1 MDRIFLEY
9 YEEELTHI
17 RSLAAEFAAMHPAI
31 ARNLSLDT
39 APCPDPYVERLLD
52 GVAFLAARTRLK
64 VDAERSRFA
73 RSVLDVLYPDLVSP
87 TPATAMAVLKPGQQ
101 IQTMNAGHVVK
112 RDTRLIS
119 SLQPG
124 LSTRCTFSTVQ
135 DVTLWPIAIGSVGY
149 FQDRSALAVAGIV
162 PPQDV
167 VAEAAIRI
175 VINRTGKGKLAEL
188 ALDRLDLYLAGRTKA
203 PLLFD
208 TIFGACTGIAARPEG
223 KSAKLVPLPDAN
235 MVGIL
240 DTEALMPRS
249 RPTFEGYRLL
259 REYFMMPERFH
270 YARLTGLQPIV
281 RGCEAGLELVF
292 LLRRPVPELADLSPQ
307 DFELFATPL
316 INLFERE
323 CNVVELDSRKTRQV
337 LYVDRTRPRDFEIYR
352 ITHVED
358 AEAEGPDAEIPAL
371 FSLGQNRGSGWVYSA
386 ERRPRRPT
394 EDERRE
400 GVTRTSYAGDDVFLA
415 FSRPVGSAANRPL
428 RRVEVTALCTN
439 RDLSILDDT
448 PNLTL
453 ESGDPVEAVRLLGAL
468 RAPRPSIPAALPAG
482 ADGES
487 RADELAWRM
496 VAQLSLN
503 FLSLAKEGRGV
514 DPLHAML
521 DLYADR
527 GDPALARHVRS
538 IARIDSRPVVE
549 RLAIEGPMCFGRG
562 TEVVLHVDQSV
573 VSGHSTLLLSALL
586 SRLFARHAGINGF
599 VRTRTRLLQK
609 QEDVPWPMTPG
620 NRFLI

>member
-17 RSLAAEFAAMHPAI
+17 RTLAAEFADMHPAV

-73 RSVLDVLYPDLVSP
+73 RSVLEVLYPDLLSP

-101 IQTMNAGHVVK
+101 VQTMNAGHVVK
-112 RDTRLIS
+112 RGTRLVS

-124 LSTRCTFSTVQ
+124 LSTRMTFTTAQ
-135 DVTLWPIAIGSVGY
+135 DVTLWPLEIASVGY
-149 FQDRSALAVAGIV
+149 YQDRSALASAGIAA
-162 PPQDV
+162 PTG
-167 VAEAAIRI
+167 VASEAALRI
-175 VINRTGKGKLAEL
+175 TVARTGKGKLSEL
-188 ALDRLDLYLAGRTKA
+188 AFDRLDLHFAGRTKA
-203 PLLFD
+203 ALLFD
-208 TIFGACTGIAARPEG
+208 TIFGVCTAVGGRQAG
-223 KSAKLVPLPDAN
+223 KQGRLAPLPEPQ
-235 MVGIL
+235 MVGIG
-240 DTEALMPRS
+240 DAEALMPRT

-270 YARLTGLQPIV
+270 YVRIGELQPVI
-281 RGCEAGLELVF
+281 RNCDAGLDIVF
-292 LLRRPVPELADLSPQ
+292 LLRRAAPELADLAPA

-323 CNVVELDSRKTRQV
+323 CNVIELDARRTRQV
-337 LYVDRTRPRDFEIYR
+337 LYADRTRPRDFEIYR

-358 AEAEGPDAEIPAL
+358 AESEGADAEIPAL
-371 FSLGQNRGSGWVYSA
+371 FSLGQNRGNGWVYST

-400 GVTRTSYAGDDVFLA
+400 GMTRTTYTGDDVFLA
-415 FSRPVGSAANRPL
+415 ISRPVGMSTGRTL
-428 RRVEVTALCTN
+428 KRIEITALCTN
-439 RDLSILDDT
+439 RDLPILDDN
-448 PNLTL
+448 PSLSL
-453 ESGDPVEAVRLLGAL
+453 ESGDPVETIRLLGAL
-468 RAPRPSIPAALPAG
+468 RPPQHSIPAALPAG
-482 ADGES
+482 ADAES
-487 RADELAWRM
+487 RADELAWRL

-503 FLSLAKEGRGV
+503 FLSLAKDGRGV
-514 DPLHAML
+514 DPLHALL

-527 GDPALARHVRS
+527 GDPVLGRHVRS
-538 IARIDSRPVVE
+538 IVRIDSQPVIE
-549 RLAIEGPMCFGRG
+549 RLAIPGPMCFGRG
-562 TEVVLHVDQSV
+562 TEVMLHVDQSV
-573 VSGHSTLLLSALL
+573 LSGQSSLLLSALL
-586 SRLFARHAGINGF
+586 ARLFARHAGINGF
-599 VRTRTRLLQK
+599 IRTRTRLLQR

>member
-17 RSLAAEFAAMHPAI
+17 RTLAAEFADMHPAV

-73 RSVLDVLYPDLVSP
+73 RSVIEVLYPDLLSP

-101 IQTMNAGHVVK
+101 VQTMNTGHIVK
-112 RDTRLIS
+112 RGTRLVS

-124 LSTRCTFSTVQ
+124 LSTRMTFTTAQ
-135 DVTLWPIAIGSVGY
+135 DVTLWPLEIASVGY
-149 FQDRSALAVAGIV
+149 YQDRSALAAAGIAA
-162 PPQDV
+162 PAG
-167 VAEAAIRI
+167 VASEAALRI
-175 VINRTGKGKLAEL
+175 TVARTGKGKLSEL
-188 ALDRLDLYLAGRTKA
+188 ALDRLDLHFSGRTKSA
-203 PLLFD
+203 LLFD
-208 TIFGACTGIAARPEG
+208 TIFGVCTAVGGRQAG
-223 KSAKLVPLPDAN
+223 KQGRLAPLPEPQ
-235 MVGIL
+235 MVGIG
-240 DTEALMPRS
+240 DAEALMPRT

-270 YARLTGLQPIV
+270 YVRVEGLQPVV
-281 RGCEAGLELVF
+281 RSCDAGLDIVF
-292 LLRRPVPELADLSPQ
+292 LLRRAAPELADLAPA

-323 CNVVELDSRKTRQV
+323 CNVIELDARRTRQV
-337 LYVDRTRPRDFEIYR
+337 LYADRTRPRDFEIYR
-352 ITHVED
+352 VTHVED
-358 AEAEGPDAEIPAL
+358 AEAEGADAEIPAL
-371 FSLGQNRGSGWVYSA
+371 FSLGQNRGNGWVYTT

-400 GVTRTSYAGDDVFLA
+400 GMTRTTYTGDDVFLA
-415 FSRPVGSAANRPL
+415 ISRPVGLPAGRPL
-428 RRVEVTALCTN
+428 KRIEITALCTN
-439 RDLSILDDT
+439 RDLPILDDN
-448 PNLTL
+448 PSLSL
-453 ESGDPVEAVRLLGAL
+453 ESGDPVETIRLLGAL
-468 RAPRPSIPAALPAG
+468 RPPQHSIPAALPAG
-482 ADGES
+482 ADAES
-487 RADELAWRM
+487 RADELAWRL

-503 FLSLAKEGRGV
+503 FLSLAKDGRGV
-514 DPLHAML
+514 DPLHALL

-527 GDPALARHVRS
+527 GDPMLGRHVRS
-538 IARIDSRPVVE
+538 IVRIDSQPVVE
-549 RLAIEGPMCFGRG
+549 RLAIPGPMCFGRG
-562 TEVVLHVDQSV
+562 TEVMLHVDQSV
-573 VSGHSTLLLSALL
+573 LSGQSSLLLSALL
-586 SRLFARHAGINGF
+586 ARLFARHAGINGF
-599 VRTRTRLLQK
+599 IRTRTRLLQR

>member
-17 RSLAAEFAAMHPAI
+17 RTLAAEFADMHPAV

-73 RSVLDVLYPDLVSP
+73 RSVLEVLYPDLLSP

-101 IQTMNAGHVVK
+101 VQTMNAGHVVK
-112 RDTRLIS
+112 RGTRLVS

-124 LSTRCTFSTVQ
+124 LSTRMTFTTAQ
-135 DVTLWPIAIGSVGY
+135 DVTLWPLEIASVGY
-149 FQDRSALAVAGIV
+149 YQDRSALAAAGIAA
-162 PPQDV
+162 PTG
-167 VAEAAIRI
+167 VASEAALRI
-175 VINRTGKGKLAEL
+175 TVARTGKGKLSEL
-188 ALDRLDLYLAGRTKA
+188 ALDRLDLHFAGRTKA
-203 PLLFD
+203 ALLFD
-208 TIFGACTGIAARPEG
+208 TIFGVCTAIGGRQAG
-223 KSAKLVPLPDAN
+223 KQGRLAPLPEPQ
-235 MVGIL
+235 MVGIG
-240 DTEALMPRS
+240 DAEALMPRT

-270 YARLTGLQPIV
+270 YVRIGELQPVI
-281 RGCEAGLELVF
+281 RNCDAGLDIVF
-292 LLRRPVPELADLSPQ
+292 LLRRAAPELADLAPA

-323 CNVVELDSRKTRQV
+323 CNVIELDARRTRQV
-337 LYVDRTRPRDFEIYR
+337 LYADRTRPRDFEIYR

-358 AEAEGPDAEIPAL
+358 AESEGADAEIPAL
-371 FSLGQNRGSGWVYSA
+371 FSLGQNRGNGWVYST

-400 GVTRTSYAGDDVFLA
+400 GMTRTTYTGDDVFLA
-415 FSRPVGSAANRPL
+415 ISRPVGMSTGRTL
-428 RRVEVTALCTN
+428 KRIEITALCTN
-439 RDLSILDDT
+439 RDLPILDDN
-448 PNLTL
+448 PSLSL
-453 ESGDPVEAVRLLGAL
+453 ESGDPVETIRLLGAL
-468 RAPRPSIPAALPAG
+468 RPPQHSIPAALPAG
-482 ADGES
+482 ADAES
-487 RADELAWRM
+487 RADELAWRL

-503 FLSLAKEGRGV
+503 FLSLAKDGRGV
-514 DPLHAML
+514 DPLHALL

-527 GDPALARHVRS
+527 GDPVLGRHVRS
-538 IARIDSRPVVE
+538 IVRIDSQPVIE
-549 RLAIEGPMCFGRG
+549 RLAIPGPMCFGRG
-562 TEVVLHVDQSV
+562 TEVMLHVDQSV
-573 VSGHSTLLLSALL
+573 LSGQSSLLLSALL
-586 SRLFARHAGINGF
+586 ARLFARHAGINGF
-599 VRTRTRLLQK
+599 IRTRTRLLQR